1 MEQLGSLQE
10 ADRDPGDEPRVGQGP
25 DVSLVPESLPMYG
38 STGELLWRHL
48 QMTCSKPPGTR
59 PPHQMISMNTY
70 MMVVKM
76 APPDEWA
83 DDSHNGHSVRT
94 TQQLGGGNHQ

>member
-38 STGELLWRHL
+38 STGVCRERRVRVTTPAD
-48 QMTCSKPPGTR
+48 QMV
-59 PPHQMISMNTY
+59 Q
-70 MMVVKM
+70 
-76 APPDEWA
+76 A
-83 DDSHNGHSVRT
+83 
-94 TQQLGGGNHQ
+94 